1 MGRTTLSGVVL
12 ALALSGATATVA
24 EAENASLRGS
34 RASMELQNRVAKDH
48 GLSFHRTPAGI
59 RAGVAAGELVELPGN
74 ADYAVADF
82 VSYPYLQP
90 AAKLFVERLSAE
102 YRAACDQK
110 LVVTSAV
117 RPSNGQPRNAHA
129 LSVHPAG
136 MAVDLRVSDRAACR
150 EWLEDALLEMETRGV
165 LNGIREQR
173 PPHYHVAIFPEQYLA
188 YAAERQAE
196 QDAVAVAVAKHEEA
210 LLTLVAAEAA
220 VAAAESLPA
229 PQPRSGLPLIATIA
243 LLVAVPIGRRALDRR
258 RVPRSSPDRRR
269 AQRQ

>member
-12 ALALSGATATVA
+12 ALALGATATVA

-59 RAGVAAGELVELPGN
+59 RAAVEAGELVELPGN
-74 ADYAVADF
+74 ADYDVADF

-150 EWLEDALLEMETRGV
+150 EWLEDALLEMEERGV

-196 QDAVAVAVAKHEEA
+196 QDAVAAEVAKHEAA
-210 LLTLVAAEAA
+210 LLAQQVTAVAAT
-220 VAAAESLPA
+220 AAAESLPA

-243 LLVAVPIGRRALDRR
+243 MLVVVPIGRRALDRR
-258 RVPRSSPDRRR
+258 RVPRSTPDRRR
-269 AQRQ
+269 AQR